1 MEPVTSTSPSG
12 VCIVCGPPGSGKT
25 TFVQQHMRPGDIVLD
40 MDTIVSALTGS
51 KSAHPDYSGIMD
63 TALSVREAI
72 YKSIES
78 GKAGK
83 RAFVITSS
91 SDRKQVNALAQR
103 LHGYTHYMDTPE
115 SECVRRIHNDPTRPN
130 KEKDSALVKHWF
142 SACTLAEKGNPMNE
156 TVTQEARTTAAGEQQ
171 EPRTFTQEEV
181 NSIVADRLNRERA
194 KYADYDDLKAKAS
207 QYDTTKAQLDALNSA
222 NARRDMIARVA
233 AATGCPAELLTGD
246 TEEACTAQAQ
256 AITAFAKTQQPAG
269 YPNVRD
275 GGIPYHLPTGEP
287 DVAKDAFNRNRKHT
301 PKQEF
306 SSYGIL
312 RF

>member
-1 MEPVTSTSPSG
+1 MDPVTSTSLAG
-12 VCIVCGPPGSGKT
+12 VCIVCGPHGSVKT

-63 TALSVREAI
+63 TALSVREAV

-91 SDRKQVNALAQR
+91 SDRKQVDALAQR

-115 SECVRRIHNDPTRPN
+115 SECVRRIRNDPTRPD

-142 SACTLAEKGNPMNE
+142 SACTLAEKGTTMQE

-256 AITAFAKTQQPAG
+256 AITAFAKSQQPAG
-269 YPNVRD
+269 YPNVKD
-275 GGIPYHLPTGEP
+275 GGTPMHLPTQANTA
-287 DVAKDAFNRNRKHT
+287 DSFSRAIKHT
-301 PKQEF
+301 PKQF
-306 SSYGIL
+306 KSY
-312 RF
+312 

>member
-1 MEPVTSTSPSG
+1 
-12 VCIVCGPPGSGKT
+12 
-25 TFVQQHMRPGDIVLD
+25 
-40 MDTIVSALTGS
+40 
-51 KSAHPDYSGIMD
+51 
-63 TALSVREAI
+63 
-72 YKSIES
+72 
-78 GKAGK
+78 
-83 RAFVITSS
+83 
-91 SDRKQVNALAQR
+91 
-103 LHGYTHYMDTPE
+103 
-115 SECVRRIHNDPTRPN
+115 
-130 KEKDSALVKHWF
+130 
-142 SACTLAEKGNPMNE
+142 MNE

-207 QYDTTKAQLDALNSA
+207 QYDTTKVQLDALNSA

-275 GGIPYHLPTGEP
+275 GGTPLHLPTQ
-287 DVAKDAFNRNRKHT
+287 ANTADAFSRAIKHT
-301 PKQEF
+301 PKQF
-306 SSYGIL
+306 KSY
-312 RF
+312 

>member
-1 MEPVTSTSPSG
+1 MEPVTSTSLAG

-63 TALSVREAI
+63 TALSVREAV

-91 SDRKQVNALAQR
+91 SDRKQVNALARR

-115 SECVRRIHNDPTRPN
+115 SECVRRIRNDPTRPD

-142 SACTLAEKGNPMNE
+142 SACTLAEKGTTMNE

-181 NSIVADRLNRERA
+181 NSIVADRLSRKRA

-222 NARRDMIARVA
+222 NARRDMLARVA

-256 AITAFAKTQQPAG
+256 AITAFAKSQQPAG
-269 YPNVRD
+269 YPKVKD
-275 GGIPYHLPTGEP
+275 GGTPLHLPTQ
-287 DVAKDAFNRNRKHT
+287 ANTADAFSRAIKHT
-301 PKQEF
+301 PKQF
-306 SSYGIL
+306 KSY
-312 RF
+312 

>member
-1 MEPVTSTSPSG
+1 MDPVTSTSLAG

-63 TALSVREAI
+63 TALSVREAV

-91 SDRKQVNALAQR
+91 SDRKQVDALAQR

-115 SECVRRIHNDPTRPN
+115 SECVRRIRNDPTRPD

-142 SACTLAEKGNPMNE
+142 SACTLAEKGTTMQE

-207 QYDTTKAQLDALNSA
+207 QYDTTKAQMDALNSA

-256 AITAFAKTQQPAG
+256 AITAFAKSQQPAG
-269 YPNVRD
+269 YPNVKD
-275 GGIPYHLPTGEP
+275 GGTPMHLPTQANTA
-287 DVAKDAFNRNRKHT
+287 DSFSRAIKHT
-301 PKQEF
+301 PKQF
-306 SSYGIL
+306 KSY
-312 RF
+312 

>member
-1 MEPVTSTSPSG
+1 MEPVTSTSLAG

-63 TALSVREAI
+63 TALSVREAV

-91 SDRKQVNALAQR
+91 SDRKQVNALARR

-115 SECVRRIHNDPTRPN
+115 SECVRRIRNDPTRPD

-142 SACTLAEKGNPMNE
+142 SACTLAEKGTTMNE

-275 GGIPYHLPTGEP
+275 GGMPLHLPTQ
-287 DVAKDAFNRNRKHT
+287 ANTADAFSRAIKHT
-301 PKQEF
+301 PKQF
-306 SSYGIL
+306 KSY
-312 RF
+312 

>member
-1 MEPVTSTSPSG
+1 M
-12 VCIVCGPPGSGKT
+12 
-25 TFVQQHMRPGDIVLD
+25 LD

-63 TALSVREAI
+63 TALSVREAV

-91 SDRKQVNALAQR
+91 SDRKQVDALAQR

-115 SECVRRIHNDPTRPN
+115 SECVRRIRNDPTRPD

-142 SACTLAEKGNPMNE
+142 SACTLAEKGTTMQE

-256 AITAFAKTQQPAG
+256 AITAFAKSQQPAG
-269 YPNVRD
+269 YPNVKD
-275 GGIPYHLPTGEP
+275 GGTPMHLPTQANTA
-287 DVAKDAFNRNRKHT
+287 DSFSRAIKHT
-301 PKQEF
+301 PKQF
-306 SSYGIL
+306 KSY
-312 RF
+312 

>member
-1 MEPVTSTSPSG
+1 MEPVTSTSLAG

-63 TALSVREAI
+63 TALSVREAV

-91 SDRKQVNALAQR
+91 SDRKQVNALARR

-115 SECVRRIHNDPTRPN
+115 SECVRRIRNDPTRPD

-142 SACTLAEKGNPMNE
+142 SACTLAEKGTTMNE
-156 TVTQEARTTAAGEQQ
+156 TVTQEARTNAAGEQQ

-181 NSIVADRLNRERA
+181 NSIVADRLSRERA

-275 GGIPYHLPTGEP
+275 GGTPLHLPTQ
-287 DVAKDAFNRNRKHT
+287 ANTADAFSRAIKHT
-301 PKQEF
+301 PKQF
-306 SSYGIL
+306 KSY
-312 RF
+312 

>member
-1 MEPVTSTSPSG
+1 MDPVTSTSLAG

-63 TALSVREAI
+63 TALSVREAV

-91 SDRKQVNALAQR
+91 SDRKQVDALAQR

-115 SECVRRIHNDPTRPN
+115 SECVRRIRNDPTRPD

-142 SACTLAEKGNPMNE
+142 SACTLAEKGTTMQE

-256 AITAFAKTQQPAG
+256 AITAFAKSQQPAG
-269 YPNVRD
+269 YPNVKD
-275 GGIPYHLPTGEP
+275 GVTPMHLPTQANTA
-287 DVAKDAFNRNRKHT
+287 DSFSRAIKHT
-301 PKQEF
+301 PKQF
-306 SSYGIL
+306 KSY
-312 RF
+312 

>member
-1 MEPVTSTSPSG
+1 MEPVTSTSLAG

-63 TALSVREAI
+63 TALSVREAV

-91 SDRKQVNALAQR
+91 SDRKQVDALAQR

-115 SECVRRIHNDPTRPN
+115 SECVRRIRNDHTRPD

-142 SACTLAEKGNPMNE
+142 SACTPAEKGATMNE
-156 TVTQEARTTAAGEQQ
+156 TVNQEPVTTAAGEQQ
-171 EPRTFTQEEV
+171 EPRTFTQAEV
-181 NSIVADRLNRERA
+181 NSIVADRLTRERT
-194 KYADYDDLKAKAS
+194 KYADYDDLKTKA
-207 QYDTTKAQLDALNSA
+207 QQFDTTKAELDALKAA
-222 NARRDMIARVA
+222 NTQRDMRARVA
-233 AATGCPAELLTGD
+233 AATGVPVELLTAD

-256 AITAFAKTQQPAG
+256 AALKFAKKNEYS
-269 YPNVRD
+269 YPVVRD
-275 GGIPYHLPTGEP
+275 GGEIPYERMPGFKDTSVADSFSRDKKHEP
-287 DVAKDAFNRNRKHT
+287 R
-301 PKQEF
+301 
-306 SSYGIL
+306 SYPCSIY
-312 RF
+312 

>member
-1 MEPVTSTSPSG
+1 M
-12 VCIVCGPPGSGKT
+12 
-25 TFVQQHMRPGDIVLD
+25 LD

-63 TALSVREAI
+63 TALSVREAV

-91 SDRKQVNALAQR
+91 SDRKQVDALAQR

-115 SECVRRIHNDPTRPN
+115 SECVRRIRNDPTRPD

-142 SACTLAEKGNPMNE
+142 SACTLAEKGTNMQE

-207 QYDTTKAQLDALNSA
+207 QYDTTKAQLDELNSA

-256 AITAFAKTQQPAG
+256 AITAFAKSQQPAG

-275 GGIPYHLPTGEP
+275 GGTPLHLPTQANTA
-287 DVAKDAFNRNRKHT
+287 DSFSRAIKHT
-301 PKQEF
+301 PKQF
-306 SSYGIL
+306 KSY
-312 RF
+312 